1 MKHSHPS
8 WWLLAG
14 FAVCLTAQASPQSA
28 PSAATPAQTDATAVD
43 SKVAIDPRTGK
54 LRPLTQEER
63 RQLSEQ
69 SRGTAAKARRAEPPG
84 TGKKGFVAPAT
95 ETEAQAGQR
104 RLPAGGV
111 AQPVPES
118 SMTDLMI
125 VRGADGQLRMG
136 HADDASKLPQA
147 KEASDE

>member
-1 MKHSHPS
+1 MKLSHPS

-14 FAVCLTAQASPQSA
+14 FAACLTAQASP
-28 PSAATPAQTDATAVD
+28 PSPSPAATPQQAETTAAD
-43 SKVAIDPRTGK
+43 SKVAIDPKTGK

-63 RQLSEQ
+63 RQLGEQ
-69 SRGTAAKARRAEPPG
+69 SRGAAKARRAEPQG
-84 TGKKGFVAPAT
+84 AGKRGFVAPAS
-95 ETEAQAGQR
+95 ETEAQASQR

-125 VRGADGQLRMG
+125 VRGADGQLHMG
-136 HADDASKLPQA
+136 HADDASRLQQA

>member
-14 FAVCLTAQASPQSA
+14 FAACLTAQASPQSS
-28 PSAATPAQTDATAVD
+28 PPAATPPQTEATAAD
-43 SKVAIDPRTGK
+43 SKVAIDPKTGK

-69 SRGTAAKARRAEPPG
+69 SRDAAKARRAEPLG
-84 TGKKGFVAPAT
+84 AGKKGFVAPAT

-104 RLPAGGV
+104 RLPAGGLV
-111 AQPVPES
+111 QPVPES

-136 HADDASKLPQA
+136 HADDASKLQQA